1 MVLVQA
7 IDMLKQATGAAAS
20 SSSELFKVFQEQ
32 LKQSVLSF
40 YRLIVVLAKC
50 CCCPKLNS

>member
-1 MVLVQA
+1 MGLVQA

-40 YRLIVVLAKC
+40 YRLMVVLAKC